1 MAGSFDI
8 FRKYQR
14 SMLVAVAVLA
24 MLAFFVLPPF
34 LQMGV
39 GGAGDPV
46 VATWHGG
53 TLRESDV
60 ARAVGVRASVNQF
73 LYDSVIAS
81 GRDPGRL
88 RLLPDDE
95 EDVVRTMLLAREADA
110 AGVVVSNAAINEF
123 LGEWTSDMV
132 SPEQFETLLARRRGG
147 PVAASAADIFEALRQ
162 VLAANRMER
171 MFLTGFVG
179 DPPARRWEHFR
190 RLEQAATVE
199 VVPVVVEAFA
209 GEVAVPSEATLR
221 TFFDAHK
228 EQLPA
233 ARSPDP
239 GFREPRR
246 ISYDYLQA
254 VRADVEAQA
263 AGEVTDEQ
271 IRAYYEEN
279 KERLYRK
286 AEPDP
291 KATDPEATDV
301 KPEESTPEE
310 PKGEAGKPEAGKPE
324 DGKPEDGKPEEGKPE
339 EEAAAQ
345 SQAKPAADRRNPL
358 VSARGLD
365 VDGGQRAIPQSKP
378 PAEAGGKTRATAV
391 AFRQPG
397 GDAAADETTEKPAGD
412 TPEKPAGD
420 TPEKPA
426 DDTPEKPADEPVEDT
441 PFEPLD
447 KVADGI
453 RERLAAEAAS
463 RRIDAIFAAV
473 SGDVGRYAED
483 RALWQAKITR
493 GPAPTPPDVAVIAE
507 KQGLAGG
514 RVTRTTASEALAAGG
529 VAASF
534 DFAAD
539 PSSSMGFRQIRWID
553 LMFAEDAPLLRTA
566 ATRGVDGDRYL
577 SWKTEELPPFV
588 PAFAAARP
596 DVERAWRI
604 VEARPL
610 ARRFAEAVV
619 AKAGSDG
626 RSLESL
632 IGESFGG
639 EKDAGRLLEPLTVGP
654 FTWLSRGDAFGGPPV
669 VSQPEG
675 LSMPGEEFMQAVF
688 ALEPGQTAVAFNE
701 PRTVCYVIR
710 LVAYE
715 PDDATLRERFV
726 DPATDQR
733 RISTIA
739 QRDEQRTLE
748 TWLGEVER
756 RQGLA
761 WKRPPR
767 GMLTAGSRGMR

>member
-39 GGAGDPV
+39 GGGGDPV
-46 VATWHGG
+46 VATWKGG
-53 TLRESDV
+53 TLRENDI

-73 LYDSVIAS
+73 LYDAVIAS

-95 EDVVRTMLLAREADA
+95 EDVVRTMLLAREADT

-123 LGEWTSDMV
+123 LGEWTSDLV

-147 PVAASAADIFEALRQ
+147 PVAVSAADIFEALRQ

-199 VVPVVVEAFA
+199 VVPLVVESFA
-209 GEVAVPSEATLR
+209 GEVTAPSEATLR

-228 EQLPA
+228 ENLPA
-233 ARSPDP
+233 ARSPEP

-254 VRADVEAQA
+254 VRADAEAQA

-271 IRAYYEEN
+271 IREYYEEN

-286 AEPDP
+286 TEPDP
-291 KATDPEATDV
+291 ATDDAPDGGEETKAEDTTTEDPKAENS
-301 KPEESTPEE
+301 KPEETEKAGVSEESSEGTQPE
-310 PKGEAGKPEAGKPE
+310 P
-324 DGKPEDGKPEEGKPE
+324 
-339 EEAAAQ
+339 AAADQ
-345 SQAKPAADRRNPL
+345 SA
-358 VSARGLD
+358 V
-365 VDGGQRAIPQSKP
+365 V
-378 PAEAGGKTRATAV
+378 KTRATAV
-391 AFRQPG
+391 AVRQPG
-397 GDAAADETTEKPAGD
+397 GDSVDGETPAGSDSGAGETPAGSDAGAGETPAGSDSGAGETPAGKTPGETPAGSAEKAADEPA
-412 TPEKPAGD
+412 EEA
-420 TPEKPA
+420 A
-426 DDTPEKPADEPVEDT
+426 
-441 PFEPLD
+441 FEPLE

-453 RERLAAEAAS
+453 RERLAAEAAN

-514 RVTRTTASEALAAGG
+514 RVARTTASDALAAGG
-529 VAASF
+529 IASTF

-553 LMFAEDAPLLRTA
+553 LMFADDAPLLRTA

-577 SWKTEELPPFV
+577 SWKTEDLPPFV

-610 ARRFAEAVV
+610 ARRLAEAVV

-626 RSLESL
+626 RSLESV
-632 IGESFGG
+632 IGESFGD
-639 EKDAGRLLEPLTVGP
+639 EKDSGRVLEPLTAGP

-675 LSMPGEEFMQAVF
+675 LSMPGEEFMEAVF
-688 ALEPGQTAVAFNE
+688 ALEPGETAVAFNE

-710 LVAYE
+710 LVGYE
-715 PDDATLRERFV
+715 PDDATLRERFL
-726 DPATDQR
+726 DPATDPR
-733 RISTIA
+733 RIAMIA
-739 QRDEQRTLE
+739 QRDEERTLE
-748 TWLGEVER
+748 AWMGEVER
-756 RQGLA
+756 RQGLT

-767 GMLTAGSRGMR
+767 RMR

>member
-14 SMLVAVAVLA
+14 AMLVAVAVLA

-46 VATWHGG
+46 VATWKGG
-53 TLRESDV
+53 TLRENDI

-73 LYDSVIAS
+73 LYDAVIAS

-95 EDVVRTMLLAREADA
+95 EDVVRTMLLAREADT

-123 LGEWTSDMV
+123 LGEWTSDLV

-147 PVAASAADIFEALRQ
+147 PVPVSAADIFEALRQ

-209 GEVAVPSEATLR
+209 DEVTAPSEATLR

-228 EQLPA
+228 ENLPA

-254 VRADVEAQA
+254 VRADAEAQA

-286 AEPDP
+286 PEPDP
-291 KATDPEATDV
+291 KATEPKATDA

-310 PKGEAGKPEAGKPE
+310 PKGEEPKEKETEKAGASEENPEAPQPE
-324 DGKPEDGKPEEGKPE
+324 P
-339 EEAAAQ
+339 AAADQ
-345 SQAKPAADRRNPL
+345 SA
-358 VSARGLD
+358 VS
-365 VDGGQRAIPQSKP
+365 
-378 PAEAGGKTRATAV
+378 KTRATAV

-397 GDAAADETTEKPAGD
+397 GEPDAGETPAAETIAGETPAAGTTAGETPAAEKPAGE
-412 TPEKPAGD
+412 TPEKA
-420 TPEKPA
+420 
-426 DDTPEKPADEPVEDT
+426 ADEPVEDT
-441 PFEPLD
+441 QFESLE
-447 KVADGI
+447 KVADSI

-507 KQGLAGG
+507 KQGLTGG
-514 RVTRTTASEALAAGG
+514 RVARTTASDALAAGG
-529 VAASF
+529 IAGSF

-539 PSSSMGFRQIRWID
+539 PSSSLGFRQVRWID
-553 LMFAEDAPLLRTA
+553 LMFAADAPLLRTA
-566 ATRGVDGDRYL
+566 ATQGVDGDRYL
-577 SWKTEELPPFV
+577 SWKTEDLPPFV

-610 ARRFAEAVV
+610 ARRLAEEVV

-626 RSLESL
+626 RSLESV

-639 EKDAGRLLEPLTVGP
+639 EKDAGRVLEPLTVGP
-654 FTWLSRGDAFGGPPV
+654 FTWLSRGDAFGGPPI

-675 LSMPGEEFMQAVF
+675 LSMPGEAFMEAVF

-701 PRTVCYVIR
+701 PRTVCYVMR

-715 PDDATLRERFV
+715 PDDATLRERFL

-733 RISTIA
+733 RIAMIA
-739 QRDEQRTLE
+739 QRDEERTLE
-748 TWLGEVER
+748 AWMGEVER
-756 RQGLA
+756 RQGLS

-767 GMLTAGSRGMR
+767 RMR